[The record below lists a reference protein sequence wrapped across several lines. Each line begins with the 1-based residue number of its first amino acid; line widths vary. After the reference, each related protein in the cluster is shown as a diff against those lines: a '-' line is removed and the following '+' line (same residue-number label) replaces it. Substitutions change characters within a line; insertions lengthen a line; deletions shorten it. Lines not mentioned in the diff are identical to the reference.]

1 VYQTACDVYA
11 PCAVGATINETTI
24 PQLACRVVAGSANN
38 QLAEPADAD
47 RLHGRGILYAPDYIV
62 NAGGAAAFAALKR
75 GVRDEPELY
84 QRVGRIEGAIAA
96 ILKEAAD
103 ADESPLAAARRRV
116 DRVLRR
122 GAPGTEP
129 A

>member
-1 VYQTACDVYA
+1 
-11 PCAVGATINETTI
+11 
-24 PQLACRVVAGSANN
+24 
-38 QLAEPADAD
+38 
-47 RLHGRGILYAPDYIV
+47 
-62 NAGGAAAFAALKR
+62 
-75 GVRDEPELY
+75 VRDEPELY